1 MPITQMN
8 KNKERPR
15 GQAEEVIDALFSE
28 ETSSMELE
36 EIRQWLLK
44 EEDAE
49 LKNRLLQKRFRKM
62 YFQYDKGPDQ
72 ALKNWPELAR
82 KLGLDENLCR
92 EQYQAM
98 TTRREKRPILLYK
111 RVGFKVAAVLIP
123 LLAVT
128 AALVISLPERGGQ
141 TDNRITVS
149 VPVEGQ
155 TITLPDGSRIDAKPG
170 TVIAYAENFAENRS
184 ITLTGEAFFSV
195 TKDAQHP
202 FTVEGGAMK
211 VTVHGTE
218 FNVRAYENEL
228 ENEVVLAS
236 GSVSVTVEDQTIALE
251 PMQRLRVN
259 TTDQR
264 IELEDINESELLKIR
279 GLVLDF
285 NGTPLRQAFGLLG
298 DYYGMRVEITGNADL
313 SDEVVMT
320 FDENTTLEDALSILQ
335 IALPKFSYTIEGDT
349 ITISSK

>member
-1 MPITQMN
+1 MPITRMN
-8 KNKERPR
+8 KNERPPK
-15 GQAEEVIDALFSE
+15 GQAEKAIDALFSE
-28 ETSSMELE
+28 ETSAPDLE
-36 EIRQWLLK
+36 QIRQWLLE

-49 LKNRLLQKRFRKM
+49 LKNTLLQKRFREM
-62 YFQYDKGPDQ
+62 YFRYDKQPDQ
-72 ALKNWPELAR
+72 ALENWPELAR

-98 TTRREKRPILLYK
+98 NRSKNRPVVPFYQ

-128 AALVISLPERGGQ
+128 AALVLSLPEREGQ
-141 TDNRITVS
+141 VENRIAVS
-149 VPVEGQ
+149 VPAEGQ
-155 TITLPDGSRIDAKPG
+155 TIVLPDGSRIDAKPG
-170 TVIAYAENFAENRS
+170 TMLAYAENFTENRS
-184 ITLTGEAFFSV
+184 VTLTGEAFFSV

-202 FTVEGGAMK
+202 FTVNVGTMK

-218 FNVRAYENEL
+218 FNVRAYENEI
-228 ENEVVLAS
+228 ENEVVLTS

-264 IELEDINESELLKIR
+264 IELEEINESELLKLR

-335 IALPKFSYTIEGDT
+335 IALPKFNYTIEGDT